1 MGSGGAMANSFAE
14 AYHTL
19 LQEDIESLQERS
31 KEHERRLAEIV
42 SEWNKLVSAVKQRD
56 DYIDELY
63 SNAIRLTEA
72 IEQQADQL
80 KNLEATV
87 NKLAED
93 IIANKPRSM
102 AARVGGVVFWLNASL
117 TVIVLTGAIW
127 LVYELFKSQAHEAR
141 AWLVPTALIIVGVI
155 ALLIVRGFRDVPRGM
170 SRRVRAEQQS

>member
-1 MGSGGAMANSFAE
+1 MANSFAE

-42 SEWNKLVSAVKQRD
+42 SEWNKLVSAINRRD

-63 SNAIRLTEA
+63 SNSIRLTEA

-80 KNLEATV
+80 KHLEATV

-93 IIANKPRSM
+93 IIANQPRSM
-102 AARVGGVVFWLNASL
+102 PARVGGIMFWLNASL

-127 LVYELFKSQAHEAR
+127 LFYELFKSQSHEAR
-141 AWLVPTALIIVGVI
+141 AWLVPTVLIILSVI
-155 ALLIVRGFRDVPRGM
+155 PLLIVRGFRNAPRG
-170 SRRVRAEQQS
+170 RWRLLRATQRS

>member
-1 MGSGGAMANSFAE
+1 MGRGGAMANSFAE

-42 SEWNKLVSAVKQRD
+42 SEWNKLVSAIKRRD

-63 SNAIRLTEA
+63 SNSIRLTEA

-80 KNLEATV
+80 KYLEATV

-93 IIANKPRSM
+93 IIANQPRSM
-102 AARVGGVVFWLNASL
+102 AARVGAIVFWLNTGL

-127 LVYELFKSQAHEAR
+127 LFYELFKSQSHEAG
-141 AWLVPTALIIVGVI
+141 AWLLPTALIIFGVI
-155 ALLIVRGFRDVPRGM
+155 ALMMVRGFCDVPRG
-170 SRRVRAEQQS
+170 RWRLLRAKQQS

>member
-1 MGSGGAMANSFAE
+1 MANSFAE

-42 SEWNKLVSAVKQRD
+42 SEWNKLVSAINRRD

-63 SNAIRLTEA
+63 SNSIRLTEVV
-72 IEQQADQL
+72 EQQADQL
-80 KNLEATV
+80 KHLEATV

-93 IIANKPRSM
+93 IIANQPRSM
-102 AARVGGVVFWLNASL
+102 PARVGGLVFWLNASL

-127 LVYELFKSQAHEAR
+127 LFDELFKSQSHEAR
-141 AWLVPTALIIVGVI
+141 AWLVPTVLIILSVI
-155 ALLIVRGFRDVPRGM
+155 ALLIVRGFRNVPRG
-170 SRRVRAEQQS
+170 RWRLLRATQRS

>member
-1 MGSGGAMANSFAE
+1 MANSFAE

-31 KEHERRLAEIV
+31 KEHERHLAEIL
-42 SEWNKLVSAVKQRD
+42 SEWNKLVSAIKRRD

-102 AARVGGVVFWLNASL
+102 AERVGCVVFWLNASL

-127 LVYELFKSQAHEAR
+127 LVYELFKSAAHEAR
-141 AWLVPTALIIVGVI
+141 AWLVPTALIILGVI
-155 ALLIVRGFRDVPRGM
+155 ALLIVRGFRDLPRGR